1 MSNFVKLAAEAS
13 DKYIAALDQNQQG
26 LLSYFVATRHWVMD
40 APTIPSPAVAPVSPQ
55 EIVASGF
62 AFASSVLAQQK
73 AFADKL
79 LSLGTQ
85 PTRVRQAVAAKPKA
99 KPAPAAKPAAVAKP
113 GAEAV
118 STRSAGPRTAG
129 AKTPAS
135 RVTSIKVKAKP
146 VAAAAPAPAKAASK
160 KTRRTKSTPSKK

>member
-40 APTIPSPAVAPVSPQ
+40 APTVPAPAFAAVSPQ

-62 AFASSVLAQQK
+62 AFASSMLAQQK

-79 LSLGTQ
+79 ASITAR
-85 PTRVRQAVAAKPKA
+85 TSKVAPAKA
-99 KPAPAAKPAAVAKP
+99 APAPAAKPAAVAKP
-113 GAEAV
+113 PVAAATKAAGTRTASAKSAGAEAA
-118 STRSAGPRTAG
+118 ST
-129 AKTPAS
+129 
-135 RVTSIKVKAKP
+135 RVTSIASRAKR
-146 VAAAAPAPAKAASK
+146 AATAGSAPTKPASK
-160 KTRRTKSTPSKK
+160 KPRRSKTTPSSKK